1 MTNLADFSPRF
12 IGGDSL
18 LNELL
23 DIANGKSTNFPSY
36 NLVKESDSRYR
47 LELALAGYTEDD
59 VSVTVEKNRLFV
71 SSEGVKMSV
80 DAPDEQYI
88 QRGVARRKF
97 RNTWILH
104 DHLKVDAAEFVNG
117 MLLIHMRMEVPEEEK
132 PRQIPI
138 GNSKQQFL
146 TEQES

>member
-1 MTNLADFSPRF
+1 MTNLTNLSDFSPRF

-23 DIANGKSTNFPSY
+23 DIANGKATNFPSY
-36 NLVKESDSRYR
+36 NLVKESNTRYR
-47 LELALAGYTEDD
+47 LELALAGYTERD
-59 VSVTVEKNRLFV
+59 VDVTVEKNRLIV
-71 SSEGVKMSV
+71 SSDGVADSS
-80 DAPDEQYI
+80 EQYI
-88 QRGVARRKF
+88 QRGVAKRKF

-104 DHLKVDAAEFVNG
+104 NHLNVDGAEFVNG
-117 MLLIHMRMEVPEEEK
+117 MLMIHMTMEVPEEDK

-138 GNSKQQFL
+138 GTSEKQLL